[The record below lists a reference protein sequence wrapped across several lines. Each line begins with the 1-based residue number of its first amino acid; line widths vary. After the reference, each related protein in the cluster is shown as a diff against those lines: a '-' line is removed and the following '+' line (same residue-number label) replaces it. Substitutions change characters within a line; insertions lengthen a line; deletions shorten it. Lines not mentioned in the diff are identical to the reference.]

1 MPFKSETLSCSV
13 IRRSE
18 VVKFKE
24 GLALGTNGTSASPT
38 SICTTPLMEGLAMG
52 SGFLLYRPSPARH
65 LENHSAV
72 AEHVGFVRRAAGQE
86 IFRRQV
92 NSLGILMMSEA
103 KISEVLTFLNFFEY
117 TQIRASAANPRQN
130 APAVT
135 TPATAPGPCLQ
146 SWLWHFPA
154 VFVCDVVAVL
164 LFDSD
169 GGMEGGGDVMEF
181 AVGFIRLVVGGGGG
195 EIVPGDLGPTSN
207 EEVKLHHS
215 MLWIS
220 VLP

>member
-1 MPFKSETLSCSV
+1 MQHSNRLSIWTWGCNSLKSLQRRLGGAIMPHNVKLLSEEDGENAIMPFKSETLSCRV
-13 IRRSE
+13 MRRSE
-18 VVKFKE
+18 VVKFMEDGAE
-24 GLALGTNGTSASPT
+24 GSVADDSGGIEGFGGGFEAL
-38 SICTTPLMEGLAMG
+38 I
-52 SGFLLYRPSPARH
+52 
-65 LENHSAV
+65 
-72 AEHVGFVRRAAGQE
+72 
-86 IFRRQV
+86 
-92 NSLGILMMSEA
+92 
-103 KISEVLTFLNFFEY
+103 K
-117 TQIRASAANPRQN
+117 ASAANPRQN

-154 VFVCDVVAVL
+154 VFVCDVVVTL
-164 LFDSD
+164 LDSD
-169 GGMEGGGDVMEF
+169 GGMEGGGDVTEF